1 MPREDLAVT
10 TADEQR
16 GWRLA
21 LAEMVERGLQKLAR
35 GEGIGGL
42 HIDDLLPLE
51 QVRAM
56 GRDSIF
62 GTLLIA
68 WDSFAD
74 AVDHNFPDMGNGIS
88 VREGENVFRDLLD
101 GLKTRN
107 AQVPE
112 RFAVFSRHLPF
123 RP

>member
-1 MPREDLAVT
+1 MVVHETVRWSVGSAAGGCPLTRRWSGPRRRYTSLAVERRACAAAAAQRWSVMPREDLAVT

-56 GRDSIF
+56 GR
-62 GTLLIA
+62 
-68 WDSFAD
+68 
-74 AVDHNFPDMGNGIS
+74 
-88 VREGENVFRDLLD
+88 
-101 GLKTRN
+101 
-107 AQVPE
+107 
-112 RFAVFSRHLPF
+112 
-123 RP
+123 